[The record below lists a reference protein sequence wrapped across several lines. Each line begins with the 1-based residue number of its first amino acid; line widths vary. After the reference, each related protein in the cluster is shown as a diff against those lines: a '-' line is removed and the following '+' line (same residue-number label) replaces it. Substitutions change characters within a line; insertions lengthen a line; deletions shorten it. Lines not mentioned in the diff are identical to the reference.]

1 MKYGHGIRFLIGAA
15 ALAVAPAALAKE
27 SAPAPTAAG
36 ATSSAPASKPAPK
49 TILFIGNSFTQGA
62 HSAVRNWRAGSV
74 TDLNNAGYGG
84 VPALFRLFAEQAG
97 LDYRVSLETQGGKS
111 LGFHYDERRQLF
123 DGKWDIVVLQE
134 FSTLDRGKPGDPA
147 NYMRNVDRLAALFR
161 ARNPAVDIRLAATWT
176 RADQTYR
183 PGGHWYGK
191 PVTAM
196 ADDLRAAADRACAAN
211 PSVAGVV
218 PVGEAW
224 NRAMTT
230 GVADPNP
237 YDGIGYGQ
245 LDLWAYDHYHASV
258 AGYYLSALV
267 TFGAITGIDPV
278 TLGAKEKGADELGLS
293 DAQAAALQRVARD
306 TLANRS
312 PGCGNPRERGRGA
325 GQ

>member
-1 MKYGHGIRFLIGAA
+1 MKYGHGIWFLIGAA
-15 ALAVAPAALAKE
+15 ALAVAPAVTAKE
-27 SAPAPTAAG
+27 SAPAPTAG
-36 ATSSAPASKPAPK
+36 ATPSAPTKAAPK

-62 HSAVRNWRAGSV
+62 HSAARNWRASSV

-84 VPALFRLFAEQAG
+84 VPALFKLFAEQAG

-123 DGKWDIVVLQE
+123 DKAWDIVVLQE
-134 FSTLDRGKPGDPA
+134 FSTLDRAKPGDPA
-147 NYMRNVDRLAALFR
+147 DYMRNVGRLASLFK
-161 ARNPAVDIRLAATWT
+161 ARNPAVDIRLAATWS
-176 RADQTYR
+176 RADQIYKS
-183 PGGHWYGK
+183 GGHWYGK

-196 ADDLRAAADRACAAN
+196 ADDLRAAADRAQSAT
-211 PSVAGVV
+211 PSVAGIV
-218 PVGEAW
+218 PVGQAW

-267 TFGAITGIDPV
+267 TFGAITGIDPT

-293 DAQAAALQRVARD
+293 DAQATALQRVARD
-306 TLANRS
+306 TLAN
-312 PGCGNPRERGRGA
+312 G
-325 GQ
+325 

>member
-1 MKYGHGIRFLIGAA
+1 MKYGHGIWFLIGAA

-36 ATSSAPASKPAPK
+36 ATPSAPAKAAPK

-62 HSAVRNWRAGSV
+62 HSAARNWRAGSV

-84 VPALFRLFAEQAG
+84 VPALFKLFAEQAG

-134 FSTLDRGKPGDPA
+134 FSTLDRDKPGDA
-147 NYMRNVDRLAALFR
+147 ADYLRNVDRLATLFK

-176 RADQTYR
+176 RADQIYKS
-183 PGGHWYGK
+183 GGHWYGK

-196 ADDLRAAADRACAAN
+196 ADDLRAAADRARSAT
-211 PSVAGVV
+211 PSVAGIV
-218 PVGEAW
+218 PVGQAW

-267 TFGAITGIDPV
+267 TFGAITGIDPT

-306 TLANRS
+306 TLANGS
-312 PGCGNPRERGRGA
+312 
-325 GQ
+325 

>member
-1 MKYGHGIRFLIGAA
+1 MKNGHGIWFLIGTA
-15 ALAVAPAALAKE
+15 ALAIAPAGAAKE
-27 SAPAPTAAG
+27 SAPARTTAG
-36 ATSSAPASKPAPK
+36 ATSSAATQKTAPK

-62 HSAVRNWRAGSV
+62 HSAARNWRAGSV

-84 VPALFRLFAEQAG
+84 VPALFKLFAEQAG

-123 DGKWDIVVLQE
+123 DAKWDIVVLQE
-134 FSTLDRGKPGDPA
+134 FSTLDRDKPGDPA
-147 NYMRNVDRLAALFR
+147 NYMHNVDRLAALFK
-161 ARNPAVDIRLAATWT
+161 ARNPAVDIRLASTWT
-176 RADQTYR
+176 RADQTYK

-196 ADDLRAAADRACAAN
+196 ADDLRAAADRARTAN

-218 PVGEAW
+218 PVGQAW
-224 NRAMTT
+224 SRAMAT

-237 YDGIGYGQ
+237 YDGIAYGQ

-258 AGYYLSALV
+258 AGSYLSALV
-267 TFGAITGIDPV
+267 TFGAITGVDPT
-278 TLGAKEKGADELGLS
+278 TLGPGEKGADELGLS

-306 TLANRS
+306 ELQDQKSGLR
-312 PGCGNPRERGRGA
+312 
-325 GQ
+325 

>member
-1 MKYGHGIRFLIGAA
+1 MKYGHGIWFLIGAA
-15 ALAVAPAALAKE
+15 ALAVAPAATAKE
-27 SAPAPTAAG
+27 SAPAPTAVG
-36 ATSSAPASKPAPK
+36 ATSSAPTKAAPK

-62 HSAVRNWRAGSV
+62 HSAARNWRAGTV

-84 VPALFRLFAEQAG
+84 VPALFKLFAEQAG

-123 DGKWDIVVLQE
+123 DRPWDIVVLQE
-134 FSTLDRGKPGDPA
+134 FSTLDRAKPGDPA
-147 NYMRNVDRLAALFR
+147 DYMRNVGRLAALFK

-176 RADQTYR
+176 RADQTYK

-196 ADDLRAAADRACAAN
+196 ADDLRAAADRARSAT

-218 PVGEAW
+218 PVGQAW
-224 NRAMTT
+224 NRAMAD

-237 YDGIGYGQ
+237 YDGIGYGR

-267 TFGAITGIDPV
+267 TFGAITGVDPT
-278 TLGAKEKGADELGLS
+278 TLGEKEKGADELGLS

-306 TLANRS
+306 TLAN
-312 PGCGNPRERGRGA
+312 G
-325 GQ
+325 

>member
-1 MKYGHGIRFLIGAA
+1 MKNGHGIWFLIGAA
-15 ALAVAPAALAKE
+15 ALAIAPAATAKE
-27 SAPAPTAAG
+27 SAPAPTTAG
-36 ATSSAPASKPAPK
+36 ATSSAPAKAAPK

-62 HSAVRNWRAGSV
+62 HSAARNWRAGSV

-84 VPALFRLFAEQAG
+84 VPALFKLFAEQAG

-123 DGKWDIVVLQE
+123 DRSWDIVVLQE
-134 FSTLDRGKPGDPA
+134 FSTLDRAKPGDPVD
-147 NYMRNVDRLAALFR
+147 YMRNVGRLAALFK

-176 RADQTYR
+176 RADQTYK

-196 ADDLRAAADRACAAN
+196 ADDLRAAADRARAAN
-211 PSVAGVV
+211 PSVAGIV
-218 PVGEAW
+218 PVGQAW
-224 NRAMTT
+224 SRAMAT

-258 AGYYLSALV
+258 AGSYLSALV
-267 TFGAITGIDPV
+267 TFGAITGVDPTV
-278 TLGAKEKGADELGLS
+278 LGPKEKGADELGLS

-306 TLANRS
+306 ELQ
-312 PGCGNPRERGRGA
+312 NPKSGLR
-325 GQ
+325 

>member
-1 MKYGHGIRFLIGAA
+1 MKYGHGIWFLIGAA
-15 ALAVAPAALAKE
+15 ALAVAPAAAAKE

-36 ATSSAPASKPAPK
+36 ATSSAPAKAAPK

-62 HSAVRNWRAGSV
+62 HSAARNWRAGSV

-84 VPALFRLFAEQAG
+84 VPALFKLFAEQAG

-123 DGKWDIVVLQE
+123 DRSWDIVVLQE
-134 FSTLDRGKPGDPA
+134 FSTLDRAKPGDPA
-147 NYMRNVDRLAALFR
+147 DYMRNVGRLAALFK
-161 ARNPAVDIRLAATWT
+161 ARNPAVDIRLAAAWT
-176 RADQTYR
+176 RADQTYKS
-183 PGGHWYGK
+183 GGHWYGK

-196 ADDLRAAADRACAAN
+196 ADDLRAAADRARSAN
-211 PSVAGVV
+211 PSVAGIV
-218 PVGEAW
+218 PVGQAW
-224 NRAMTT
+224 NRAMAD

-267 TFGAITGIDPV
+267 TFGAITGIDPT

-306 TLANRS
+306 TLAN
-312 PGCGNPRERGRGA
+312 G
-325 GQ
+325 

>member
-1 MKYGHGIRFLIGAA
+1 MKHGSGIWLLIGCAGL
-15 ALAVAPAALAKE
+15 ALAPAASAKE

-36 ATSSAPASKPAPK
+36 ATPASAAAKAAPR
-49 TILFIGNSFTQGA
+49 TILFVGNSFTQGA
-62 HSAVRNWRAGSV
+62 HSAARNWGADTV
-74 TDLNNAGYGG
+74 TDLNGAGYGG
-84 VPALFRLFAEQAG
+84 VPALFKAFCEQAG

-111 LGFHYDERRQLF
+111 LAFHYEERRQLF
-123 DGKWDIVVLQE
+123 DKPWDIVVLQE
-134 FSTLDRGKPGDPA
+134 FSTLDRAKPGDPA
-147 NYMRNVDRLAALFR
+147 NYIRDVGRMVALFKK
-161 ARNPAVDIRLAATWT
+161 RNPAVDIRLAATWT

-183 PGGHWYGK
+183 PEGHWHGK

-196 ADDLRAAADRACAAN
+196 ADDLAAAAEKARAAN
-211 PSVAGVV
+211 PAVRGIL

-245 LDLWAYDHYHASV
+245 LDLWTYDNYHASV

-267 TFGAITGIDPV
+267 TFGAITGVDPV

-293 DAQAAALQRVARD
+293 DEQAVALQKIASEV
-306 TLANRS
+306 LKGQPRS
-312 PGCGNPRERGRGA
+312 
-325 GQ
+325 

>member
-1 MKYGHGIRFLIGAA
+1 MKNGHGIWFLIGAA
-15 ALAVAPAALAKE
+15 ALAIAPAGAAKE

-36 ATSSAPASKPAPK
+36 ATPSAPAKAGPK

-62 HSAVRNWRAGSV
+62 HSAARNWRAGSV

-84 VPALFRLFAEQAG
+84 VPALFKLFAEQAG

-123 DGKWDIVVLQE
+123 DAKWDIVVLQE
-134 FSTLDRGKPGDPA
+134 FSTLDRDKPGDPA
-147 NYMRNVDRLAALFR
+147 NYMRNVDRLAALFK
-161 ARNPAVDIRLAATWT
+161 ARNPAVDIRLVSTWT

-196 ADDLRAAADRACAAN
+196 ADDLRAAADRARSAN
-211 PSVAGVV
+211 PSVAGIV
-218 PVGEAW
+218 PVGQAW
-224 NRAMTT
+224 SRAMATD
-230 GVADPNP
+230 VADPNP
-237 YDGIGYGQ
+237 YDGTAYGQ

-258 AGYYLSALV
+258 AGSYLSALV
-267 TFGAITGIDPV
+267 TFGAITGVDPT
-278 TLGAKEKGADELGLS
+278 TLGPKEKGADELGLS

-306 TLANRS
+306 ELRDQKS
-312 PGCGNPRERGRGA
+312 GLR
-325 GQ
+325 

>member
-1 MKYGHGIRFLIGAA
+1 MKNGHGIWFLIGAA
-15 ALAVAPAALAKE
+15 ALAIAPAAVAKE

-36 ATSSAPASKPAPK
+36 ATSSAPPKAAPK

-62 HSAVRNWRAGSV
+62 HSAARNWRAGSV

-84 VPALFRLFAEQAG
+84 VPALFKAFAEQAG
-97 LDYRVSLETQGGKS
+97 LDYQVSLETQGGKS

-123 DGKWDIVVLQE
+123 DAKWDIVVLQE
-134 FSTLDRGKPGDPA
+134 FSTLDREKPGDPA
-147 NYMRNVDRLAALFR
+147 NYMYNVDRLAALFK
-161 ARNPAVDIRLAATWT
+161 ARNPAVDIRLASTWT
-176 RADQTYR
+176 RADQTYKS
-183 PGGHWYGK
+183 GGHWYGK

-196 ADDLRAAADRACAAN
+196 ADDLRAAADRARVAN

-218 PVGEAW
+218 PVGQAW

-237 YDGIGYGQ
+237 YDGTSYGQ

-258 AGYYLSALV
+258 AGSYLSALV
-267 TFGAITGIDPV
+267 TFGAITGVDP
-278 TLGAKEKGADELGLS
+278 TALGAKEKGADELGLS

-306 TLANRS
+306 ELQS
-312 PGCGNPRERGRGA
+312 LKSGA
-325 GQ
+325 R